1 MTISGLVFI
10 CLAITTDTAFYRGP
24 GSTHSFSTLC
34 KALLTSPVI
43 TPWNNIRYNSQT
55 SNLALHGLHPHYQHF
70 LANLPQLLGPALIL
84 LVTSLQP
91 FSLYRLRLA
100 CSNPRFLSAIT
111 GTAILSI
118 FPHQEPRFLLPCVPL
133 LLTCIRLPASP
144 RGQKCFWTSWLIFN
158 ILLGTL
164 MGIYHQGGVIPAQL
178 QVPAQIN
185 SLTAS
190 SSTSSL
196 TPPNT
201 TITSATIFWWKTYP
215 PPTYLLGNTLP
226 ATTTIS
232 TIPLLGL
239 PQPEMLSKLSSALP
253 PICHSPSLP
262 PHPQT
267 PTSTPEAVPRNSNS
281 KNNNN
286 HTTYPIFLIA
296 PLSSSLFPPHKPS
309 FSFPIFDPLPNSTTT
324 TTISSNETAQAPRD
338 TLSFTLTYTHHHHI
352 NLDDLDIGAEG
363 VWATWRRVVGR
374 RGIAMWRV
382 RRVCGAG
389 DREGDR
395 VTTVG

>member
-10 CLAITTDTAFYRGP
+10 CLAIAADTAFYRRP
-24 GSTHSFSTLC
+24 SPTHSFSTLY

-55 SNLALHGLHPHYQHF
+55 SNLALHGLHPLYQHF

-84 LVTSLQP
+84 LVKSLQP
-91 FSLYRLRLA
+91 FPPYRTLPD

-133 LLTCIRLPASP
+133 LLTCVRLPASP
-144 RGQKCFWTSWLIFN
+144 RGRKCFWTSWLIFN

-164 MGIYHQGGVIPAQL
+164 MGIYHQGGIIPAQL
-178 QVPAQIN
+178 QVPAQIT

-190 SSTSSL
+190 STSSTSL
-196 TPPNT
+196 TQPNT
-201 TITSATIFWWKTYP
+201 RTTSATIFWWKTYP
-215 PPTYLLGNTLP
+215 PPTYLLGTTL
-226 ATTTIS
+226 AGTTTIS

-239 PQPEMLSKLSSALP
+239 PQPAMLSTLSSALTS
-253 PICHSPSLP
+253 ICHSPSP
-262 PHPQT
+262 PP
-267 PTSTPEAVPRNSNS
+267 PPRAPISKPEAIPSNKHNNKNSA
-281 KNNNN
+281 
-286 HTTYPIFLIA
+286 YPIFLIA
-296 PLSSSLFPPHKPS
+296 PLSSSLFPPHKTS
-309 FSFPIFDPLPNSTTT
+309 FNITIFETPPNSNTTT
-324 TTISSNETAQAPRD
+324 TTTNNNTSQAP
-338 TLSFTLTYTHHHHI
+338 TATISFTLTYTHHHHI

-363 VWATWRRVVGR
+363 IWATWRRVVGR

-382 RRVCGAG
+382 RRVCEVGEGGG
-389 DREGDR
+389 D
-395 VTTVG
+395 TVVA

>member
-1 MTISGLVFI
+1 MTISGLVFV
-10 CLAITTDTAFYRGP
+10 CLAIATDTAFYHGP
-24 GSTHSFSTLC
+24 GSTRSFSTLYEV
-34 KALLTSPVI
+34 LVTSPVI

-91 FSLYRLRLA
+91 FSLDRLRLA
-100 CSNPRFLSAIT
+100 CFNPRFLSAIT

-118 FPHQEPRFLLPCVPL
+118 SPHQEPRFLLPCVPL
-133 LLTCIRLPASP
+133 LLTCIRLPALP
-144 RGQKCFWTSWLIFN
+144 RGRKYFWASWLIFN
-158 ILLGTL
+158 IILGTL

-178 QVPAQIN
+178 QVPAQIK
-185 SLTAS
+185 SLTASSSS

-215 PPTYLLGNTLP
+215 PPTYLLGTSLP
-226 ATTTIS
+226 ATSTIS

-253 PICHSPSLP
+253 SLCHSPSSS
-262 PHPQT
+262 PHPH
-267 PTSTPEAVPRNSNS
+267 PRTSNSEAVPKNNNS
-281 KNNNN
+281 NNN
-286 HTTYPIFLIA
+286 HTSHSIFLIA
-296 PLSSSLFPPHKPS
+296 PLSSPIFPS
-309 FSFPIFDPLPNSTTT
+309 FQNSFSITFPNPQPNPTHTNDTTT
-324 TTISSNETAQAPRD
+324 QATTETD
-338 TLSFTLTYTHHHHI
+338 TLSFTLTYTHRRHI

-382 RRVCGAG
+382 RRVCGG
-389 DREGDR
+389 
-395 VTTVG
+395 